1 MDSFFYQIYLAL
13 QAELSKE
20 DWVTLVT
27 FSEESVEKERELLA
41 ALVAHK
47 VSGIVMSV
55 CHSSKNNELYQSI
68 IDRGI
73 PIVFFDRVP
82 TRIRASSVNID
93 NEGAV
98 FELTEHLIQSGYKNI
113 VHVAGPPHLSISR
126 PRRKGYEEAMKKY
139 KMPVQTYSCGN
150 LDIDSGAAVAVDLI
164 EDLDKIDAV
173 VTCDDMIAIGLV
185 HELQRRGF
193 RIPSDV
199 AVSGIGG
206 SVMNTVVFPE
216 ITTIEFPMPEMGSCA
231 AGLVMSMIREVEKE
245 KERERKEKERK
256 EKSWTK
262 TGKKIGVAARKKTKT
277 KTVILKPTTC
287 YRASTEKNS

>member
-1 MDSFFYQIYLAL
+1 
-13 QAELSKE
+13 
-20 DWVTLVT
+20 
-27 FSEESVEKERELLA
+27 
-41 ALVAHK
+41 
-47 VSGIVMSV
+47 
-55 CHSSKNNELYQSI
+55 
-68 IDRGI
+68 
-73 PIVFFDRVP
+73 
-82 TRIRASSVNID
+82 
-93 NEGAV
+93 
-98 FELTEHLIQSGYKNI
+98 
-113 VHVAGPPHLSISR
+113 
-126 PRRKGYEEAMKKY
+126 MKKY
-139 KMPVQTYSCGN
+139 KIPVQTYSCGN

-256 EKSWTK
+256 EKSRTK